1 MINLPSHAL
10 VAKIFS
16 LNHKKLHKRAC
27 YYPGLYNKARCWMS
41 IVTSAI
47 LPRSCENDTFMPL
60 AVPKEFTRH
69 PNVRPIPQMSL
80 PAH

>member
-16 LNHKKLHKRAC
+16 LNRKKLHKRAC

-47 LPRSCENDTFMPL
+47 L
-60 AVPKEFTRH
+60 H
-69 PNVRPIPQMSL
+69 
-80 PAH
+80 AHL